1 MKVYT
6 FKLKIIILIT
16 IFLVGTVYV
25 LSPFPSKDSTSLI
38 NNNKF
43 YLPVYSNF
51 ELQIGNECAA
61 YSVAFV
67 LRNLGNESK
76 GADIYAE
83 IPFKDPFM
91 GYVLTKGLF
100 IYLQTQG
107 LTPMIYKGDLATLK
121 ARLVQEASPIIV
133 LIGEG
138 IYWQHYI
145 TFLGFDDEKN
155 ELYFYDSNET
165 NDNNAELPGNKT
177 MEKEVFSNLWN
188 NGLPVFNHVYI
199 STGEKLVSPT

>member
-6 FKLKIIILIT
+6 YKFKIMILI
-16 IFLVGTVYV
+16 IGILVGIVYI
-25 LSPFPSKDSTSLI
+25 LLPFPSKDSDMLVS
-38 NNNKF
+38 NREF
-43 YLPVYSNF
+43 YLPVYNTF
-51 ELQIGNECAA
+51 ELQIGNSCAA
-61 YSVAFV
+61 YSAAFI
-67 LRNLGNESK
+67 LRNLGIESE

-91 GYVLTKGLF
+91 GYVFTKGLM

-107 LTPMIYKGDLATLK
+107 LTPMIYKGELTTLK

-138 IYWQHYI
+138 VYWQHFI
-145 TFLGFDDEKN
+145 TLLGFDDHKN
-155 ELYFYDSNET
+155 ELYFYDSNEV
-165 NDNNAELPGNKT
+165 NDKNAELPGNTTIK
-177 MEKEVFSNLWN
+177 KDDFLNLWN

-199 STGEKLVSPT
+199 STG